1 MLAPKLLIFD
11 VNETLLDMQPLK
23 DSINTALENPYAF
36 DIWFPQLLQ
45 YSLVETITGTYH
57 DFSEIAAGVFKMTA
71 QKLEKDFSDNE
82 VKQILSKISELQPHE
97 DVPQGLANLK
107 EQGYIL
113 VALTNGKPR
122 VALEQLE
129 YAGLSSYFD
138 KILSVEVVNKYKP
151 APETY
156 NYVTKMFTVANSEA
170 MLVAAHGWDIT
181 GAKRAGL
188 RTAFVNR
195 PGKSLYP
202 LAESPD
208 LTISTIL
215 ELANSLNR

>member
-23 DSINTALENPYAF
+23 DSINKALENPYAF

-97 DVPQGLANLK
+97 DVPHGLANLK

-122 VALEQLE
+122 VALEQLK

-156 NYVTKMFTVANSEA
+156 NYVAKMFTVANSEA

>member
-23 DSINTALENPYAF
+23 DSINKALENPYAF

-97 DVPQGLANLK
+97 DVPQGLENLK

-208 LTISTIL
+208 LNISTIL